1 MNLTK
6 LGVLE
11 FLDGLKQK
19 KFSVLESTQE
29 FANLVKNDKRNAF
42 ITKTTDEAIANAKQI
57 DEKIAK
63 EGVNKLSGV
72 SAGVKDVFCTNG
84 VRTTCGSK
92 MLENFIPS
100 YESTVTA
107 KLWQNDAIMIGK
119 LNMDEFS
126 MGSSGQTSYFGP
138 AINVYKDKTRLEVDL
153 VPGGSSSGSAVA
165 VASDYCHFA
174 LGGDTGG
181 SIKQPASFCN
191 LVGLKPTY
199 GRCSRYGM
207 IPYCDSLDQAGV
219 LGKNVE
225 DVAYIFDI
233 ISGQDGKDLTM
244 YEGEKFSFEKCFE
257 NFDLQGVKIGNPVNI
272 SRDGMMNS
280 ISRMWDDVMLF
291 LEKRGAIIKDI
302 TIDHIDLGVEVY
314 YTITTADAFSNL
326 AKYDGIKFGYS
337 TKDFNSLDEFYT
349 KTRGEGFGEEVKRR
363 IMLGAYT
370 LSAEHFDTTFMQA
383 AKIKR
388 MIYDSYVRTFNDVDL
403 IITPTT
409 PNVAFGMNDVKT
421 PIEMYL
427 NDVLTIPS
435 NLAGL
440 GGLSVPAGFDDLTGL
455 PMGIQLIPRW
465 FDEKLAFNIGKIIQ
479 SEFKKE

>member
-1 MNLTK
+1 MNLKK

-11 FLDGLKQK
+11 FLNSLKEK
-19 KFSVLESTQE
+19 KFSVVESTQE
-29 FANLVKNDKRNAF
+29 FINLVKKDQRNAF
-42 ITKTTDEAIANAKQI
+42 ITKTTDEALQKAKEI
-57 DEKIAK
+57 DVKIEK
-63 EGVNKLSGV
+63 EGVKKLSGV
-72 SAGVKDVFCTNG
+72 CVGVKDVFCTKG

-92 MLENFIPS
+92 MLENFIPP
-100 YESTVTA
+100 YEATVTE

-119 LNMDEFS
+119 TNMDELS

-138 AINVYKDKTRLEVDL
+138 AINVYKDKTRPEVDL
-153 VPGGSSSGSAVA
+153 VPGGSSSGSAAA
-165 VASDYCHFA
+165 VAGDYCHFA

-181 SIKQPASFCN
+181 SMKQPASFCN

-199 GRCSRYGM
+199 GSCSRYGM
-207 IPYCDSLDQAGV
+207 IPYSDSLDQAGI

-233 ISGQDGKDLTM
+233 ISGKDGKDFTM
-244 YEGEKFSFEKCFE
+244 YDGEKFCFEKCFE
-257 NFDLQGVKIGNPVNI
+257 NFDLRGIKIGRPINI
-272 SRDGMMNS
+272 SRDGMINS
-280 ISRMWDDVMLF
+280 ISKMWDDVMLF
-291 LEKRGAIIKDI
+291 LEKRGAIIKDVVI
-302 TIDHIDLGVEVY
+302 EHIDLGVEVY

-337 TKDFNSLDEFYT
+337 AKDFNSLDEFYT

-370 LSAEHFDTTFMQA
+370 LSADHFESTFMQA

-388 MIYDSYVRTFNDVDL
+388 MIYDSYVNTFNDVDL

-440 GGLSVPAGFDDLTGL
+440 GGLSVPAGFDDVTGL

-479 SEFKKE
+479 SEFKKD